1 MTDSTHDLARP
12 RPAWP
17 TGWRAATGLIS
28 VTAGATIV
36 AGALLPWVSEFG
48 GLIPIP
54 GIRGGNGR
62 LMAAAG
68 VLLAAAGLFHLARE
82 GRGARWVIGLTG
94 FATLGFSGFLMI
106 RLLAAESGA
115 AGNPMVA
122 ISGGP
127 GLWVTTAGAAVAF
140 ATLIMPPSSQTTLRR
155 PGAGRP
161 AAWAADPASGGPRQW
176 LRIALGLGWLAD
188 GLLQLQPPMFTSAFV
203 SSVLAPAA
211 MGNPA
216 PVAGL
221 ITAAARAIG
230 PDVAVWN
237 AIFGGVQLAIG
248 AGLLW
253 RRTGRA
259 ALAGSV
265 LWGLTVW
272 VLGEGLGGLLTGAA
286 SPLTGSPG
294 AALLYAI
301 TAVLLW
307 PASGHGQD
315 RDRSV
320 AGLSPLGTAG
330 SRLVWVALWAGFAIQ
345 MWQPAVRAAAG
356 ALLTIVAT
364 VAFAAIAAGIAL
376 PGAARITVLA
386 AVAAAL
392 AIWAAEHFG
401 SLASGHATDLNTGP
415 MLAMLAAA
423 YWPRRRGT
431 GPVSPEPVGL
441 KLTDDPIGTGICRET
456 RRI

>member
-1 MTDSTHDLARP
+1 MTHSTRNLALP

-17 TGWRAATGLIS
+17 RGWRAATGLIA
-28 VTAGATIV
+28 VAAGATIV

-68 VLLAAAGLFHLARE
+68 VLLATAGLYHLARE
-82 GRGARWVIGLTG
+82 GRGARWVIGLAG
-94 FATLGFSGFLMI
+94 FVALGFSGFLLI
-106 RLLAAESGA
+106 RLIAAESGTG
-115 AGNPMVA
+115 GNSMVA
-122 ISGGP
+122 ISGGH
-127 GLWVTTAGAAVAF
+127 GLWVTAAGSAAAF

-161 AAWAADPASGGPRQW
+161 AAWAADPASGGARRW
-176 LRIALGLGWLAD
+176 LRIALGLSWLAD
-188 GLLQLQPPMFTSAFV
+188 GLLQLQPSMFTSAFV

-221 ITAAARAIG
+221 ITAASRAIG
-230 PDVAVWN
+230 PHVAVWN
-237 AIFGGVQLAIG
+237 AAFAGVQLAIG

-265 LWGLTVW
+265 LWGLAVW
-272 VLGEGLGGLLTGAA
+272 VIGEGLGGLLTGTA

-307 PASGHGQD
+307 PASGHD
-315 RDRSV
+315 RGGDRSV
-320 AGLSPLGTAG
+320 AGASPLGPIR
-330 SRLVWVALWAGFAIQ
+330 SRLVWVALWGGFAVQ
-345 MWQPAVRAAAG
+345 MWQPAVRAATGTPLA
-356 ALLTIVAT
+356 VAAT
-364 VAFAAIAAGIAL
+364 AAFAAISAGIAL
-376 PGAARITVLA
+376 PGAVRITVLA
-386 AVAAAL
+386 AAAGAL
-392 AIWAAEHFG
+392 AIWAA
-401 SLASGHATDLNTGP
+401 A
-415 MLAMLAAA
+415 
-423 YWPRRRGT
+423 
-431 GPVSPEPVGL
+431 
-441 KLTDDPIGTGICRET
+441 
-456 RRI
+456 